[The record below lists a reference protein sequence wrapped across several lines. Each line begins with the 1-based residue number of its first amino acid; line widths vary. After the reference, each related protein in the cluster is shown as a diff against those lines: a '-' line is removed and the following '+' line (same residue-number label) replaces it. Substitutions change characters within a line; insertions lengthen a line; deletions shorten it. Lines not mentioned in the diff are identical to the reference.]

1 MTDEPAMMQD
11 ESPDQLETAI
21 MDLHSYA
28 EDEGTQRLVDSPPFL
43 LAPFYE
49 EPSDDE
55 RYILKALIVNET
67 LILCL
72 VLAPTN
78 FCAQVRS

>member
-1 MTDEPAMMQD
+1 MTDGAMMRD

-21 MDLHSYA
+21 LDLHSYA

-55 RYILKALIVNET
+55 RYILKALIVTKT

-72 VLAPTN
+72 ILVSTN
-78 FCAQVRS
+78 FCAQVQS